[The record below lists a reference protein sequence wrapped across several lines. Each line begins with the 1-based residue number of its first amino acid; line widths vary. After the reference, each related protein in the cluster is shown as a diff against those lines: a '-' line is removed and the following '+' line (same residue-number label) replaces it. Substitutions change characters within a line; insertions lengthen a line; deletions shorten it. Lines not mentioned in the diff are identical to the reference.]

1 MSFIYLFWKIKDEK
15 IKKSKREKK
24 NKILEKEIERK
35 MDIKSDFYNKFTDKV
50 ISENNQSNMKL
61 INFRDSIEINVE
73 KRNNNREILEK
84 RLNSREKMSY
94 GCVNPF
100 LTTNKYLEDISNEDK
115 FLRPRNTNEINNKEK

>member
-15 IKKSKREKK
+15 IKKIKREKK

-35 MDIKSDFYNKFTDKV
+35 MEIKSDFYNKFTDKV
-50 ISENNQSNMKL
+50 IPENNQSNMKL

-84 RLNSREKMSY
+84 RLNSRERMSY

-100 LTTNKYLEDISNEDK
+100 LTTNKYLDDISNEDK

>member
-1 MSFIYLFWKIKDEK
+1 MSFIYLVWKIKDEK

-35 MDIKSDFYNKFTDKV
+35 MEINSDFYHKVTDKV
-50 ISENNQSNMKL
+50 IPDNNQTNINL

-84 RLNSREKMSY
+84 RLNSRERMSY

-100 LTTNKYLEDISNEDK
+100 LTTNKYLDDISNEDK